1 MKTIRCLKWYN
12 EKTKML
18 SILIPTFNYDVTALV
33 TEVHKQ
39 SIASKIEFEILV
51 YDDASTDLESVKC
64 NASINNLKN
73 TSYTILELNI
83 GRSAIRNKLAKN
95 AQYDWLL
102 FLDADV
108 LPKSDR
114 FVRNY
119 LDVIESNSEVIVGG
133 LDYVNEEPE
142 SDKYLRWK
150 YGRKRETK
158 SKIKRQNNPY
168 ITLLGCNFFIQK
180 KIFNTIQFNTSIPK
194 KANEDTLFSYD
205 LKTNNVQIAHIEN
218 PVFHDVSEPNCA
230 FLEKSL
236 DYAASSI
243 GFVQKNL
250 MSEDYMKI
258 SRLYFKLK
266 RLKIDYLFA
275 FNYKIFG
282 KSLNQCLQS
291 KKPSLL
297 IFDLYKISYI
307 CYIFRN

>member
-1 MKTIRCLKWYN
+1 MI
-12 EKTKML
+12 
-18 SILIPTFNYDVTALV
+18 SVLIPVHNYLITPLV
-33 TEVHKQ
+33 QSVHKQ
-39 SIASKIEFEILV
+39 LTAEEIAFEIICL
-51 YDDASTDLESVKC
+51 DDASTEKKFTE
-64 NASINNLKN
+64 NNLK
-73 TSYTILELNI
+73 ICELEGVNFDLLKTNI
-83 GRSAIRNKLAKN
+83 GRSAIRNKLAKI
-95 AQYDWLL
+95 AQYEWLL

-114 FVRNY
+114 FIRNY
-119 LDVIESNSEVIVGG
+119 LDAIDSNSEVIIGG

-142 SDKYLRWK
+142 SDNYLRWK
-150 YGRKRETK
+150 YGRKREIK
-158 SKIKRQNNPY
+158 SKEQRQLRPY
-168 ITLLGCNFFIQK
+168 INLLGCNFFIQK

-218 PVFHDVSEPNCA
+218 PVFHDVSERNSE
-230 FLEKSL
+230 FLKKSL

-243 GFVQKNL
+243 EFVQKNL

-266 RLKIDYLFA
+266 RLKVDYLFA
-275 FNYKIFG
+275 YNYNIFG
-282 KSLNQCLQS
+282 KFLNQCLQS

-307 CYIFRN
+307 CYIFRT

>member
-1 MKTIRCLKWYN
+1 MI
-12 EKTKML
+12 
-18 SILIPTFNYDVTALV
+18 SVLIPVHNYLITPLV
-33 TEVHKQ
+33 QSVHKQ
-39 SIASKIEFEILV
+39 LTAEEIAFEIICL
-51 YDDASTDLESVKC
+51 DDASTEKKFTE
-64 NASINNLKN
+64 NNLK
-73 TSYTILELNI
+73 ICELEGVNFDLLKTNI
-83 GRSAIRNKLAKN
+83 GRSAIRNKLAKI
-95 AQYDWLL
+95 AQYEWLL

-114 FVRNY
+114 FIRNY
-119 LDVIESNSEVIVGG
+119 LDAIDSNSKVIVGG
-133 LDYVNEEPE
+133 LDYVKEEPE
-142 SDKYLRWK
+142 SDNYLRWK
-150 YGRKRETK
+150 YGKKRETK
-158 SKIKRQNNPY
+158 SKKKRQNNPY

-180 KIFNTIQFNTSIPK
+180 KLFKTIKFNTSIPK

-205 LKTNNVQIAHIEN
+205 LKTNNIQIAHIEN
-218 PVFHDVSEPNCA
+218 PVFHDVSECNSE
-230 FLEKSL
+230 FLKKSL
-236 DYAASSI
+236 NYAASSI
-243 GFVQKNL
+243 EFVHKNL

-282 KSLNQCLQS
+282 KFLNQCLQS

>member
-1 MKTIRCLKWYN
+1 MANISF
-12 EKTKML
+12 MI
-18 SILIPTFNYDVTALV
+18 SVLIPVHNYLITPLV
-33 TEVHKQ
+33 QSVHKQ
-39 SIASKIEFEILV
+39 LTAEEIAFEIICL
-51 YDDASTDLESVKC
+51 DDASTEKKFTE
-64 NASINNLKN
+64 NNLK
-73 TSYTILELNI
+73 ICELEGVNFDLLKTNI
-83 GRSAIRNKLAKN
+83 GRSAIRNKLAKI
-95 AQYDWLL
+95 AQYEWLL

-114 FVRNY
+114 FIRNY
-119 LDVIESNSEVIVGG
+119 LDAIDSNSEVIIGG

-142 SDKYLRWK
+142 SDNYLRWK
-150 YGRKRETK
+150 YGRKREIK
-158 SKIKRQNNPY
+158 SKEQRQLRPY
-168 ITLLGCNFFIQK
+168 INLLGCNFFIQK

-218 PVFHDVSEPNCA
+218 PVFHDVSERNSE
-230 FLEKSL
+230 FLKKSL

-243 GFVQKNL
+243 EFVQKNL

-266 RLKIDYLFA
+266 RLKVDYLFA
-275 FNYKIFG
+275 YNYNIFG
-282 KSLNQCLQS
+282 KFLNQCLQS

-307 CYIFRN
+307 CYIFRT